1 MCVLEP
7 EWIFLRNPQ
16 KGVYERGGGELKLH
30 PSCIQFSDR
39 KNPTFAAVRQIDFEC
54 EIDTVFDFVPCE
66 AGDEAGLAIVL
77 SAQFYY
83 RFVKK
88 KTEEG
93 ICLVVEKNAEDL
105 YQRACRIP
113 VPDGFLYLK
122 IRCDK
127 EFYYFRYSVDGIHYQ
142 EAARASTRFLACEV
156 AGRSFTGTV
165 IGLYAGACRET
176 KAVMKVKTFEM
187 KTIGE

>member
-1 MCVLEP
+1 MGWGDGWPKAGNHKKAALECAGPLWSDQKTEKLWRTDFQCASWEP
-7 EWIFLRNPQ
+7 EWMFLRNPQ

-54 EIDTVFDFVPCE
+54 EINTVFDFVPCE

-105 YQRACRIP
+105 SDSGARWIHTFKDP
-113 VPDGFLYLK
+113 V
-122 IRCDK
+122 R
-127 EFYYFRYSVDGIHYQ
+127 
-142 EAARASTRFLACEV
+142 
-156 AGRSFTGTV
+156 
-165 IGLYAGACRET
+165 
-176 KAVMKVKTFEM
+176 
-187 KTIGE
+187 